1 MDFIHPDYKEVIAE
15 RIKRRLAGE
24 EIKLLGE
31 EVRGIRKDGS
41 HIYAEYSASRITY
54 EGKPAILIVFRD
66 ITSRKQIEQSLRESE
81 ERYRSLVELSPDG
94 VLVYGEG
101 GVIQFMNQSGMEI
114 LNASNQ
120 EDVVGKP
127 VFNFIHPDDRKATI
141 KRAEQVLAGGTGTSL
156 IEIRGLPLGG
166 GYIYVEYASRRLNYE
181 GAPTVQVVFRDITE
195 RRLAQ
200 EEIKELTQ
208 TLERRVAERTAQL
221 EIANKELEAFTYSVS
236 HDLRAPLRSID
247 GFSQALL
254 EDYENKLDQTGQDYL
269 YRVRASAQ
277 RMAKLIDDMLR
288 LSRVTR
294 AEILCESV
302 NLSTIAEDILANLK
316 RGESERDVEV
326 DIQPDVMAVGD
337 RNLLSIMMEN
347 LLDNAWKFTGKK
359 PVGRIQFG
367 MMSRD
372 NEKVYFVRD
381 NGAGFDMA
389 YANKLFEPFQRLH
402 TEAEFPGTGI
412 GLAIVHRIISRHGGK
427 VWAEGEVDHGATF
440 YFILPDRMEEIK

>member
-1 MDFIHPDYKEVIAE
+1 
-15 RIKRRLAGE
+15 
-24 EIKLLGE
+24 
-31 EVRGIRKDGS
+31 
-41 HIYAEYSASRITY
+41 
-54 EGKPAILIVFRD
+54 
-66 ITSRKQIEQSLRESE
+66 
-81 ERYRSLVELSPDG
+81 
-94 VLVYGEG
+94 
-101 GVIQFMNQSGMEI
+101 
-114 LNASNQ
+114 
-120 EDVVGKP
+120 
-127 VFNFIHPDDRKATI
+127 
-141 KRAEQVLAGGTGTSL
+141 VLAGGTGTSL